1 MSFQEMDVISKKA
14 LSFRLTPALTPNL
27 QKDLVAALDTEVS
40 RFRAAVLADLEEGT
54 DPVEAMHLA
63 LARCWEDITPK
74 ALSNL
79 GLSPSE
85 FESYQVHHKLKVRRK
100 CFHFFNSMVSL
111 IWSTVWYQSSSRLT
125 NLSPSKQSHLMCLF
139 KSTCEAIKVGAR

>member
-111 IWSTVWYQSSSRLT
+111 IWSTVWYLSSSRLT
-125 NLSPSKQSHLMCLF
+125 NLSPSKHNHLMCLF
-139 KSTCEAIKVGAR
+139 KSTCEAIKFGAR